1 MSKKYK
7 CKKCKEEYEEYEV
20 AKQGKSYVCKYC
32 DTEYYNWCLV
42 YEEVKAI
49 NSQDQL
55 NIKQI
60 TQLKR
65 LNKEEGLDF
74 LKMYYT
80 LLYMELIGKFTTEE
94 YDLIGL
100 IKYYYN
106 EAVDYYR
113 NKWELE
119 DNNIIKEREVE
130 IVKTKIVK
138 EEKEKIEK
146 GFDFLED

>member
-65 LNKEEGLDF
+65 LNKEDGLDF

>member
-32 DTEYYNWCLV
+32 DTEYYNWCLL

-106 EAVDYYR
+106 EAVDYYKS
-113 NKWELE
+113 KWELE

-130 IVKTKIVK
+130 IVKTKMVK